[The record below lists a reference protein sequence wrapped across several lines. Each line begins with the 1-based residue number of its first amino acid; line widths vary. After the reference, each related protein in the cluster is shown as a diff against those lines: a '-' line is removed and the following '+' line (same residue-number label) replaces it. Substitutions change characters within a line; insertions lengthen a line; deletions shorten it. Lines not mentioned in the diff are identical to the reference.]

1 MGTSFKPNLKQKPAV
16 KSGHIYW
23 NNKMNINHDD
33 KVELLEL
40 IHDLELTIT
49 DKWQMMKIRQIK
61 AKIVGDR
68 DQFIRKQRIQDEI
81 DNFDFSF
88 KGE

>member
-1 MGTSFKPNLKQKPAV
+1 
-16 KSGHIYW
+16 
-23 NNKMNINHDD
+23 MNIDHDD
-33 KVELLEL
+33 KVELLQF

-68 DQFIRKQRIQDEI
+68 EQFIRKQHIQNEI